1 MTTLNKFRKIIDWHT
16 IIIIVMALISTYI
29 WRSLGIVVDLPTS
42 LIGTAFIFPLVFSI
56 NSAYR
61 RREEA
66 LRSFASLRAHAVVL
80 YLAHKDWVSDEQH
93 LRRGRAL
100 FKDLLMAVYA
110 HLAVNDLAYEKTI
123 QRTYRIILA
132 FSRSHEILRE
142 AGMPANEVS
151 RANQYLRSVL
161 VEFERM
167 NNIAR
172 YRTPVALRAYSQL
185 LLNAFPIM
193 FGPFFAN
200 IAYPDYPIV
209 GYIVAGFYGL
219 VLVSLDNIQDHLEN
233 PFDGEGLDDLRLDIA
248 DEYLAL
254 VELE

>member
-1 MTTLNKFRKIIDWHT
+1 MTTFREFRKIIDWHSVVVVGLA
-16 IIIIVMALISTYI
+16 IVSTFV
-29 WRSLGIVVDLPTS
+29 WRLLGVTVDLPTS
-42 LIGTAFIFPLVFSI
+42 LIGIAFIFPLVFSI

-66 LRSFASLRAHAVVL
+66 LRSFASLKAHAIAIF
-80 YLAHKDWVSDEQH
+80 YAHKHWITDEAH
-93 LRRGRAL
+93 LSRGRSL
-100 FKDLLMAVYA
+100 FSELLEAVDE
-110 HLAVNDLAYEKTI
+110 HLSINDLDYRATHEHVYRVFAAY
-123 QRTYRIILA
+123 
-132 FSRSHEILRE
+132 SRSHEALRE
-142 AGMPANEVS
+142 GGVPGNEIS
-151 RANQYLRSVL
+151 RANQYLRAIII
-161 VEFERM
+161 EFERM

-172 YRTPVALRAYSQL
+172 YRTPVALRAYSRL

-200 IAYPDYPIV
+200 VAYPDYPMI
-209 GYIVAGFYGL
+209 GYLVAVFYAI

-233 PFDGEGLDDLRLDIA
+233 PFDGDGLDDLRLSVA